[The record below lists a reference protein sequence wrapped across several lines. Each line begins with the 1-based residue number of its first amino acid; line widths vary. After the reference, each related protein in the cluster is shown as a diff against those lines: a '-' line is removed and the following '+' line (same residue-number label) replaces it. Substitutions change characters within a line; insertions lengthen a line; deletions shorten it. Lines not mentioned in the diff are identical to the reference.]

1 MTVTLTAL
9 ARDDT
14 GATAIEYAFL
24 MALIALAIVGGAEAL
39 GLQLNAFYTSAA
51 TAVQDATP

>member
-24 MALIALAIVGGAEAL
+24 IALIALAIVGGAEAL
-39 GLQLNAFYTSAA
+39 GLQLNAFYTAAA